1 MKKKQY
7 TKEEQQK
14 AINQIVELLN
24 KYELGVVTEHQ
35 IKIVPLINEEAKDE
49 KQKN

>member
-1 MKKKQY
+1 MKKQKF

-24 KYELGVVTEHQ
+24 KYQLQIVTEHE
-35 IKIVPLINEEAKDE
+35 IKIIGFQNKETKSDE
-49 KQKN
+49 